1 MNNKAR
7 TTYYEK
13 IRKRKTSA
21 LVICCCITNDNK
33 LSSLNN
39 THLLSNNFCG
49 SRIWPQ
55 HNWALCLGSDKAV
68 IKMLT
73 GSSAH
78 LEVKL
83 GKNPLLSS
91 LRLLAESSSFVGVGL
106 RSPFPGW
113 LQATVSSQR
122 SPAFLGT

>member
-1 MNNKAR
+1 MKKKKNPLV
-7 TTYYEK
+7 
-13 IRKRKTSA
+13 

-39 THLLSNNFCG
+39 THLLSNSFCG

-55 HNWALCLGSDKAV
+55 PNWALCLGSDEAV

-73 GSSAH
+73 RSYTH

-91 LRLLAESSSFVGVGL
+91 PKLLAEFISF
-106 RSPFPGW
+106 
-113 LQATVSSQR
+113 
-122 SPAFLGT
+122 

>member
-1 MNNKAR
+1 ML
-7 TTYYEK
+7 
-13 IRKRKTSA
+13 RKRKKKTSV

-33 LSSLNN
+33 LRSLNN
-39 THLLSNNFCG
+39 THLLSNSFCG

-73 GSSAH
+73 GSYTH

-83 GKNPLLSS
+83 GKNSLLSS
-91 LRLLAESSSFVGVGL
+91 LRLLAEFISF
-106 RSPFPGW
+106 
-113 LQATVSSQR
+113 
-122 SPAFLGT
+122 